1 MGEVMQD
8 GEGDG
13 AWETGAVTVYAMVVL
28 LFLRFQKLGH
38 SQTWPEYYVRLS
50 YLFSLGFFFL
60 HCLYFLSL
68 QHALLDFASLNQLSS
83 QKA

>member
-50 YLFSLGFFFL
+50 YLFSLSFFFYTVFISLAFNTLYLTL
-60 HCLYFLSL
+60 H
-68 QHALLDFASLNQLSS
+68 H
-83 QKA
+83 

>member
-1 MGEVMQD
+1 MQD

-50 YLFSLGFFFL
+50 YLFSLSFFFYTVFISLAFNTLYLTL
-60 HCLYFLSL
+60 H
-68 QHALLDFASLNQLSS
+68 H
-83 QKA
+83 